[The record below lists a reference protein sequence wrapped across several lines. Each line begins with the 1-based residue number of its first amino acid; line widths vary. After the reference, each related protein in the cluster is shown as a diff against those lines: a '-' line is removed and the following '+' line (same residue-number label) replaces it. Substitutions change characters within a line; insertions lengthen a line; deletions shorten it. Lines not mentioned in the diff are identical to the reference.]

1 MRATTRTKVTRSGTG
16 ALALVAA
23 MAFLCAPALA
33 SDIPVPKLNS
43 TAAGL
48 LPDAIKSRGEIHVV
62 STFGYA
68 PQQYFGEDGKTPLGY
83 SVDLAKA
90 LGAAVGLPVK
100 FTNGRFD
107 SIIPGL
113 EAGRF
118 DMAIAAMSA
127 TVQRGEK
134 VHFLLYQNTDARLLV
149 RGGNPAKIET
159 LADLC
164 GKKVA
169 SLKGSLY
176 NQVIDAVSARCKEN
190 GKPPADLS
198 TYDSSDS
205 VVQAIIS
212 GRADASYRDSA
223 PIAVAAKASEGK
235 LAIVG
240 PEYPDTTYGV
250 AFAKE
255 QLALA
260 KSMTAAMQAIMA
272 DGTYKAIHDKWGLGS
287 RAVKSAT
294 LLEAG
299 SPASAYP
306 VSPSAADIAFGKK

>member
-1 MRATTRTKVTRSGTG
+1 MRAATRSKGERCGTG
-16 ALALVAA
+16 LLVLVAA
-23 MAFLCAPALA
+23 MAFTSVTAIA
-33 SDIPVPKLNS
+33 SEIPVPKLNS
-43 TAAGL
+43 AAASL
-48 LPDAIKSRGEIHVV
+48 LPEAVKSRGEIHVV

-149 RGGNPAKIET
+149 RGGNPAKIQT

-272 DGTYKAIHDKWGLGS
+272 DGIYKAIHDKWGLGS

>member
-1 MRATTRTKVTRSGTG
+1 MRATRGMTVARCGTG
-16 ALALVAA
+16 AA
-23 MAFLCAPALA
+23 AFLAVMALACAPALA
-33 SDIPVPKLNS
+33 SDIPVPKVNS
-43 TAAGL
+43 AAAGL
-48 LPDAIKSRGEIHVV
+48 LPEAIKSRGEIHVV

-68 PQQYFGEDGKTPLGY
+68 PQQYFGEDGKTPLGF
-83 SVDLAKA
+83 SVDFGKA
-90 LGAAVGLPVK
+90 LGAAAGLPVK

-149 RGGNPAKIET
+149 RGGNPANIKS

-164 GKKVA
+164 GRKVA

-176 NQVIDAVSARCKEN
+176 NQVIDAVSAKCKEN

-235 LAIVG
+235 LEIVG

-250 AFAKE
+250 AFAKDN
-255 QLALA
+255 LALA

-272 DGTYKAIHDKWGLGS
+272 DGTYKAILDKWGLGS

-306 VSPSAADIAFGKK
+306 ASPSAADIAFGKK

>member
-1 MRATTRTKVTRSGTG
+1 MVARCGAGATAFLA
-16 ALALVAA
+16 ALALA
-23 MAFLCAPALA
+23 CAPAVA
-33 SDIPVPKLNS
+33 ADIPVPKVNS

-48 LPDAIKSRGEIHVV
+48 LPAAVKSRGEIHVV

-68 PQQYFGEDGKTPLGY
+68 PQQYFGEDGKTPLGF
-83 SVDLAKA
+83 SVDFAKA

-134 VHFLLYQNTDARLLV
+134 VHFLLYQKTDARLLV
-149 RGGNPAKIET
+149 RGGNPANIKS

-164 GKKVA
+164 GRKVA

-176 NQVIDAVSARCKEN
+176 NQVIDAVSAKCKEN

-235 LAIVG
+235 LEIVG

-250 AFAKE
+250 AFAKDN
-255 QLALA
+255 LALA

-272 DGTYKAIHDKWGLGS
+272 DGTYKAILDKWGLGS
-287 RAVKSAT
+287 RAMTSAT

-299 SPASAYP
+299 SPANAYP
-306 VSPSAADIAFGKK
+306 ASPSAADIAFGKK

>member
-1 MRATTRTKVTRSGTG
+1 M
-16 ALALVAA
+16 ALIAVMALTS
-23 MAFLCAPALA
+23 APALA
-33 SDIPVPKLNS
+33 SDIPVPKLNG

-48 LPDAIKSRGEIHVV
+48 LPEAVKSRGEIHVV

-68 PQQYFGEDGKTPLGY
+68 PQQYFGEDGKTPLGF
-83 SVDLAKA
+83 SVDLAKS
-90 LGAAVGLPVK
+90 LGAAVGLPMK

-127 TVQRGEK
+127 TAERGGK
-134 VHFLLYQNTDARLLV
+134 VHFLLYQHTDARLLV
-149 RGGNPAKIET
+149 RGGNPANIKT
-159 LADLC
+159 LVDLC
-164 GKKVA
+164 GRKVA

-176 NQVIDAVSARCKEN
+176 NQVIDAVSVKCKEI
-190 GKPPADLS
+190 GKPAVELS

-205 VVQAIIS
+205 VVQALIS

-235 LAIVG
+235 LQVVG

-250 AFAKE
+250 AFANDN
-255 QLALA
+255 LALA

-272 DGTYKAIHDKWGLGS
+272 DGTYKAILDKWGLGS
-287 RAVKSAT
+287 RAVKSAE
-294 LLEAG
+294 LIESG

-306 VSPSAADIAFGKK
+306 RSPSAADIAFGKK

>member
-1 MRATTRTKVTRSGTG
+1 MRVARLKTASCGTG
-16 ALALVAA
+16 VMALLAA
-23 MAFLCAPALA
+23 MALTCAPAIA
-33 SDIPVPKLNS
+33 SDIPAPKLN
-43 TAAGL
+43 AAAAAL
-48 LPDAIKSRGEIHVV
+48 LPEAVKSRGEIHIV

-68 PQQYFGEDGKTPLGY
+68 PQQYFGEDGKTPMGF
-83 SVDLAKA
+83 SVDYGKA

-149 RGGNPAKIET
+149 RGGNPARIKS

-164 GKKVA
+164 GRKVA

-176 NQVIDAVSARCKEN
+176 NQVIDAVSAKCKEH

-235 LAIVG
+235 LEIVG
-240 PEYPDTTYGV
+240 PEYPDTTYGI
-250 AFAKE
+250 AFAKDNA
-255 QLALA
+255 ALA
-260 KSMTAAMQAIMA
+260 KSMSAAMQAIIA
-272 DGTYKAIHDKWGLGS
+272 DGTYKAILEKWGLGS
-287 RAVKSAT
+287 RAVKSAV

-306 VSPSAADIAFGKK
+306 ASPSAADIAFGKK

>member
-1 MRATTRTKVTRSGTG
+1 MLAVTRSKVGRGGAG
-16 ALALVAA
+16 ALALIALMALMGATAHAA
-23 MAFLCAPALA
+23 
-33 SDIPVPKLNS
+33 DIPVPKLNS
-43 TAAGL
+43 AAAGL
-48 LPDAIKSRGEIHVV
+48 LPEAVKSRGSIHVV

-68 PQQYFGEDGKTPLGY
+68 PQQYFGEDGKTPLGF

-90 LGAAVGLPVK
+90 LGAVVGLPVQ

-127 TVQRGEK
+127 TAERGAK

-149 RGGNPAKIET
+149 RGGNPAKIQS

-164 GKKVA
+164 GRKVA

-176 NQVIDAVSARCKEN
+176 NQVIDAVSAKCKEN
-190 GKPPADLS
+190 GKPAVDLS

-205 VVQAIIS
+205 VVQALIS

-235 LAIVG
+235 LQVVG

-250 AFAKE
+250 AFAKDN
-255 QLALA
+255 LALA
-260 KSMTAAMQAIMA
+260 KSMTAAMQALIA
-272 DGTYKAIHDKWGLGS
+272 DGTYKAILDKWNLGS
-287 RAVKSAT
+287 RAVKSAD
-294 LLEAG
+294 LIEAG

-306 VSPSAADIAFGKK
+306 RSPSAADIAFGKK